1 MVINRL
7 KYNYMIEVSNHTGKS
22 IMMWM
27 QACKVVDD
35 ITIIIL
41 EGGFL
46 KW

>member
-1 MVINRL
+1 MVINSI
-7 KYNYMIEVSNHTGKS
+7 KYNYTIEVSNHAGKS
-22 IMMWM
+22 VMMWM
-27 QACKVVDD
+27 QACKVVVN

>member
-1 MVINRL
+1 
-7 KYNYMIEVSNHTGKS
+7 MIEVSNHAGKS

-27 QACKVVDD
+27 QACKVVVN